1 MRRPTG
7 SLRHLSA
14 LGAVGAALAMA
25 VMSAGSVSA
34 APHRAPI
41 LGAPSDRL
49 LVTYGSGA
57 DYASAASVLPDQLHP
72 AAVPSLH
79 MRVAAARRGHG
90 ADLAATVASE
100 PGVVSV
106 EYDQQTHAQLVPD
119 DPLYG
124 KQWAADNQVSLPS
137 AWSMTHGSADVTI
150 AVLDSGIDAS
160 HPEFSGRIL
169 PGYDFV
175 HGDASPADDFGHGT
189 MSSGV
194 AAAAGNNGIGVAG
207 GCWSCEILPVKV
219 LNSSGSGY
227 ASTAIQGI
235 TWAADQGARVISMSF
250 GGFSWSQAFQDAI
263 TYARDRGA
271 VVVASAGNEGNT
283 KVFYPGGFGGV
294 ISVASITTS
303 GGFYSWSNRG
313 SWVDVAAPGCIWT
326 TQRGGSYGNFCG
338 TSASTPLV
346 AGIIGLM
353 RSVRPTASVSQIE
366 HALFGSAHRTGIA
379 VRYGVVNAASAVA
392 AIEATVPAPTSSLT
406 YASLQTVTAACPSIR
421 LRTSPNAIADVADT
435 VDQGM
440 TATVSGTVL
449 GSAYVSTCNHT
460 GTYLW
465 WYRVIAVNGQPLSQP
480 LYAATAFWNAG
491 TSPAPARTDPTPPP
505 ATPAPYPATITS
517 MCPDVRARTQPNLG
531 APIMLKIPQ
540 GSTAT
545 ASAAVLGAAYSSTCY
560 HVGNYRWWYR
570 ITAVNGQP
578 LAAPLYVATAFWRK
592 P

>member
-7 SLRHLSA
+7 SSPHLSILA
-14 LGAVGAALAMA
+14 AVGAALAMA
-25 VMSAGSVSA
+25 LVSAGNVSA

-57 DYASAASVLPDQLHP
+57 AYASAASVLPDQLHP

-79 MRVAAARRGHG
+79 MRVAAAPRGHG
-90 ADLAATVASE
+90 PDLAATVASE

-106 EYDQQTHAQLVPD
+106 EYDQRTHAQLVPN
-119 DPLYG
+119 DPLYRD
-124 KQWAADNQVSLPS
+124 QAAAANQVSLPA
-137 AWSMTHGSADVTI
+137 AWGMTRGSANVTI
-150 AVLDSGIDAS
+150 AILDSGIDAS
-160 HPEFSGRIL
+160 HPEFNGRIL

-175 HGDASPADDFGHGT
+175 HGDASPNDDFGHGT

-194 AAAAGNNGIGVAG
+194 AAAAGDNGIGVAG
-207 GCWSCEILPVKV
+207 ACWRCEILPVKV
-219 LNSSGSGY
+219 LDSTGSGY

-263 TYARDRGA
+263 TYARNRGV

-283 KVFYPGGFGGV
+283 RVFYPGGFAGV

-346 AGIIGLM
+346 SGIIGLM

-366 HALFGSAHRTGIA
+366 DALFGSARRTGIA

-392 AIEATVPAPTSSLT
+392 AIERAVLAPSSSVSYPT
-406 YASLQTVTAACPSIR
+406 PRAVTAACPSIR
-421 LRTSPNAIADVADT
+421 LRTSPNAIADVVDT
-435 VDQGM
+435 VGQGT
-440 TATVSGTVL
+440 TATVGGAVF

-465 WYRVIAVNGQPLSQP
+465 WYRVVAVDGRPLAQP
-480 LYAATAFWNAG
+480 LYTATAFWNSG
-491 TSPAPARTDPTPPP
+491 TSPAPAQTNPAPTPT
-505 ATPAPYPATITS
+505 TPAPYPATITAA
-517 MCPDVRARTQPNLG
+517 CPDVRARTQPNLG
-531 APIMLKIPQ
+531 APIALKIPV
-540 GSTAT
+540 GATAT
-545 ASAAVLGAAYSSTCY
+545 ASAAVLGARYASSCY
-560 HVGNYRWWYR
+560 HVGNYLWWYR
-570 ITAVNGQP
+570 ITALNGQT
-578 LAAPLYVATAFWRK
+578 LAQPLYVATAFWRR